1 MDPKSRLARFIRFV
15 TRDTVYHK
23 QYPSTVVRQDGMF
36 VDVLPD
42 DEKIRG
48 VGQTRVPLRIGVPGI
63 TCTLADG
70 ARVLLS
76 FDNGNPDQPAAALFD
91 PGSVREVV
99 FDGGTQAVSRMGDVV
114 ECGGAGTTIM
124 LLPIPPAAL
133 GPVQSGVLYAVS
145 FGVPVPPVQPQV
157 PLYGAIITGRE
168 EFQA

>member
-1 MDPKSRLARFIRFV
+1 MDPKSRLARFIRLVMRDV
-15 TRDTVYHK
+15 TYHR
-23 QYPSTVVRQDGMF
+23 QYPATVMRQDGMT
-36 VDVLPD
+36 VDLLPD

-48 VGQTRVPLRIGVPGI
+48 VGLTRVPLRIGVPGM
-63 TCTLADG
+63 TCTLADR

-91 PGSVREVV
+91 PGTVRQVV

-114 ECGGAGTTIM
+114 ECGGLGTTIM
-124 LLPIPPAAL
+124 LIPIPPATP
-133 GPVQSGVLYAVS
+133 GPVQTGVLYAVS
-145 FGVPVPPVQPQV
+145 FGPPVPPLQPQV